1 MKTQCDS
8 GQDAL
13 IVKVTTDAGIIGY
26 GEVDSNPMA
35 VKGCIEGPFSHT
47 TATGL
52 AHVLIGEDPFRTE
65 YLWHKMYRAN
75 IYGGRRGI
83 GIHAMSGIDLALWDI
98 KGKALGLPVWK
109 LLGGGFTKSLRA
121 YASSLFGET
130 PAETGE
136 RARRFADQGFT
147 AVKFGWDPMGQDRET
162 DVALVREA
170 RAGLGPNA
178 RPDDRRRAGLRRQDR
193 DPARQGVRAIRPLL
207 VRGAAPPRR
216 LPGLCQAGRG
226 TSLRIAAGEE
236 ESERK
241 SFLQLMDVGKIDVV
255 QVDLTRCGGFT
266 EAIKIA
272 ALAADRGLPVV
283 NHGFTTY
290 LNVAAALH
298 FLASIPNTLG
308 LLEFVVEEGTTLRQ
322 SITEIIRA
330 ESRHGRRARRAG
342 PGHRAQPGGNREVP
356 RGLNPR
362 IAMPIA
368 LSTEPWIDHHAER
381 QEIIA
386 ASDSSRTRSKGG
398 SSARPI
404 GRPASI
410 PGDVLAGRVSQPS
423 PADRSGTAIY
433 YLLTAETFSEMHRLP
448 TEEVFHFY
456 LGGPVRM
463 LQLFPG
469 RRRP

>member
-1 MKTQCDS
+1 LKITGVEAIYLRLPEVKAQCDS

-13 IVKVTTDAGIIGY
+13 LVKVSTNAGITGY

-52 AHVLIGEDPFRTE
+52 AHVVIGEDPFQTE

-83 GIHAMSGIDLALWDI
+83 GAHAISGIDLALWDI
-98 KGKALGLPVWK
+98 KGKALGLPVWR

-130 PAETGE
+130 PKETGD

-147 AVKFGWDPMGQDRET
+147 AVKFGWDPMGKDRET
-162 DVALVREA
+162 DIALVREA
-170 RAGLGPNA
+170 RAGLGPSNDLMIDAGLVYDAKTAIQRA
-178 RPDDRRRAGLRRQDR
+178 RSFEQYDPFWFEEPLLPDDYEGYAKLS
-193 DPARQGVRAIRPLL
+193 
-207 VRGAAPPRR
+207 AA
-216 LPGLCQAGRG
+216 

-236 ESERK
+236 ESERR

-272 ALAADRGLPVV
+272 ALAADRGLMVV

-298 FLASIPNTLG
+298 FLASVPNTLG
-308 LLEFVVEEGTTLRQ
+308 LLEFVVEEGTTLRN
-322 SITEIIRA
+322 SITQTIRA
-330 ESRHGRRARRAG
+330 ESGRVAVPDG
-342 PGHRAQPGGNREVP
+342 PGLGIELNEPG
-356 RGLNPR
+356 
-362 IAMPIA
+362 I
-368 LSTEPWIDHHAER
+368 
-381 QEIIA
+381 Q
-386 ASDSSRTRSKGG
+386 KF
-398 SSARPI
+398 
-404 GRPASI
+404 
-410 PGDVLAGRVSQPS
+410 RV
-423 PADRSGTAIY
+423 G
-433 YLLTAETFSEMHRLP
+433 
-448 TEEVFHFY
+448 
-456 LGGPVRM
+456 
-463 LQLFPG
+463 
-469 RRRP
+469 